1 MKIQYQCKNTASY
14 QKLKIMHVKQK
25 DEKVSSE
32 DSRSMCVKLIGASVN
47 LYSRANV
54 AVSYRSILSIWDKE
68 LDQTER
74 QRR

>member
-1 MKIQYQCKNTASY
+1 
-14 QKLKIMHVKQK
+14 MHVKQK

-54 AVSYRSILSIWDKE
+54 AISYRSILSIWDQE
-68 LDQTER
+68 LDQPQGKGDEKSNVNASPKACVKL
-74 QRR
+74 Q

>member
-1 MKIQYQCKNTASY
+1 
-14 QKLKIMHVKQK
+14 MHVKQK

-54 AVSYRSILSIWDKE
+54 AISYRSILSIWDQE
-68 LDQTER
+68 LDQTANKRDEKSNVNASPKACVKL
-74 QRR
+74 Q